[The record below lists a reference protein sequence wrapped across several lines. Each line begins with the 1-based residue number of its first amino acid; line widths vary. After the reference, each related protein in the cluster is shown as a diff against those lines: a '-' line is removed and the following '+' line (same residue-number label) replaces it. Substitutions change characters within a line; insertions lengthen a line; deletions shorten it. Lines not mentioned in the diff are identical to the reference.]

1 LFETLVALEALLC
14 AALAG
19 RAVQVLA
26 EIAPAPEL
34 ELGQRAW
41 VAARYGMAEASALGP
56 LFRHLVRATRGGLQQ
71 AHQIQEQIRSERA
84 RREAL
89 GALAPLIA
97 LWQRRQNQR
106 SPELADL
113 SHLVEQLEQMS
124 VAVARYRAGT
134 GRLMEV
140 QVPLSCVHAQIRS
153 AARAANASDDM
164 RC

>member
-1 LFETLVALEALLC
+1 LFETLVALETLLC
-14 AALAG
+14 AVLAG
-19 RAVQVLA
+19 RAVQTLA

-56 LFRHLVRATRGGLQQ
+56 LFRHLVRATRSGLHQ
-71 AHQIQEQIRSERA
+71 AHQIQEQIRCERA
-84 RREAL
+84 RRESL
-89 GALAPLIA
+89 GAIAPLIA

-106 SPELADL
+106 SSELADL

-140 QVPLSCVHAQIRS
+140 QVPLSCVHEQIRS
-153 AARAANASDDM
+153 AHGASRTSDDM
-164 RC
+164 RH